1 MRGDH
6 WRKDCPHRDPPVVN
20 KTIETNIPFLPIERY
35 CEECYLE
42 HLPRHCDLRSRDDKG
57 KGKIPL
63 EHMEKIPTQNTL
75 EAKTKRIPLRV
86 VTRSQAK
93 KTVQIETDEGTQK
106 PTD

>member
-1 MRGDH
+1 M
-6 WRKDCPHRDPPVVN
+6 N

-93 KTVQIETDEGTQK
+93 KTVQIEIDEGMK
-106 PTD
+106 KLADKKV